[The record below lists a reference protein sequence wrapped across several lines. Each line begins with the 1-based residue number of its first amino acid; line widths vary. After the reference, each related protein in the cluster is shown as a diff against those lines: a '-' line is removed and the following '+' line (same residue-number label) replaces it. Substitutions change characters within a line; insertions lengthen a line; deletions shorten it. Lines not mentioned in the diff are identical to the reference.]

1 LTEIFNQCRRVFSEV
16 DPSAAATES
25 GFDSVS
31 FDAALECVNGLNF
44 QLQKTNAAGRF
55 EWSDGFLVDALQVWQ
70 PSLFIFY
77 FIFLFLLSFQY
88 AWIFAFAR
96 EFCAT

>member
-1 LTEIFNQCRRVFSEV
+1 MFSEV
-16 DPSAAATES
+16 DPTAATTGS

-55 EWSDGFLVDALQVWQ
+55 EWNDGFLVDALQVW
-70 PSLFIFY
+70 STTISIY
-77 FIFLFLLSFQY
+77 FPFHFDLFLLSWHD
-88 AWIFAFAR
+88 ASILVIFACAR
-96 EFCAT
+96 ECCAA

>member
-1 LTEIFNQCRRVFSEV
+1 VFSEV
-16 DPSAAATES
+16 DPTAAATES

-55 EWSDGFLVDALQVWQ
+55 EWNDGFLVDALQVWQ
-70 PSLFIFY
+70 RPSLFIFHFILFY
-77 FIFLFLLSFQY
+77 FCFRGMMRRRYLP
-88 AWIFAFAR
+88 AR
-96 EFCAT
+96 ENAAQLDNFP